1 MKPGTLIRMVLPAAL
16 LTLSACTST
25 TKAPP
30 PPQSSASFVY
40 AEGVPGGTYVRTTK
54 ATAKVTF
61 IDKEERKI
69 TLLNSDGKKTTLTA
83 GPEVRN
89 FNQIRVGDEVHLETA
104 EEMVIHM
111 TGDTAPYPKD
121 GAAAIVALAPVGSK
135 PGILLADTVQF
146 TATVAA
152 IDHAQHKATL
162 RFPDGTSETFPIR
175 PDVDLAK
182 RSVGEQVT
190 IRSTVAAAITVETP

>member
-1 MKPGTLIRMVLPAAL
+1 MKTPPLPSILLPAL
-16 LTLSACTST
+16 LALSACSSTS
-25 TKAPP
+25 KNPP
-30 PPQSSASFVY
+30 PPESSESYVY

-54 ATAKVTF
+54 ATARVTF

-89 FNQIRVGDEVHLETA
+89 FDQIRVGDQVHLKTA
-104 EEMVIHM
+104 EEMVIRM
-111 TGDTAPYPKD
+111 AGDTAPYPKD

-135 PGILLADTVQF
+135 PGILLADTVQL
-146 TATVAA
+146 TATVTA
-152 IDHAQHKATL
+152 IDHAQHKATF
-162 RFPDGTSETFPIR
+162 RFPDGSSETFPVR
-175 PDVDLAK
+175 PDVDLSK

-190 IRSTVAAAITVETP
+190 VRSTVAAAITVETP